1 MPPGPLSDTSSG
13 EMLSSFQPF
22 SASPNDRVRGFAPAT
37 AKMASRRSG
46 SITIPASLT
55 SLSSGSVAPA
65 DLAVSRGR
73 RVGLNSGRATIVAK
87 SLAVCCGSGCRW
99 LRCTAGC
106 PWSVV
111 GRRTSVASEGV
122 PPESSSRKITPARPT
137 EIAKRKSSWCNP
149 RMPYRQPLNRWT
161 CRTGASLW
169 QPGHS
174 VFYLSCLTTERGDL
188 QTVDGCAER
197 EPPIS
202 ASW

>member
-37 AKMASRRSG
+37 AKIASRRSG
-46 SITIPASLT
+46 SITIPVSLT

-73 RVGLNSGRATIVAK
+73 RVGLNSGRATIVAT
-87 SLAVCCGSGCRW
+87 SFAVGCGTGRRW

-111 GRRTSVASEGV
+111 GRRASMASEGAL
-122 PPESSSRKITPARPT
+122 PEVEFKENHPGKADR
-137 EIAKRKSSWCNP
+137 
-149 RMPYRQPLNRWT
+149 NR
-161 CRTGASLW
+161 
-169 QPGHS
+169 
-174 VFYLSCLTTERGDL
+174 
-188 QTVDGCAER
+188 
-197 EPPIS
+197 
-202 ASW
+202 